1 MGTTK
6 ITLAVIALV
15 AALSVASTASAK
27 GGDGQTVS
35 GTCTAAST
43 SKLQVKS
50 DDRRLEVEF
59 EVDSNVRGQVWNVVL
74 QDNGSTF
81 FHKKRKTKGLS
92 GSFEAKAKPT
102 NQAGTDAIQATATN
116 AVTGESCT
124 ASLSV

>member
-6 ITLAVIALV
+6 ITLAVVALV

-27 GGDGQTVS
+27 GGGQSVA

-43 SKLQVKS
+43 SSLKVKS

-59 EVDSNVRGQVWNVVL
+59 EVDSNIRRQSWNVVL

-81 FHKKRKTKGLS
+81 LSKTRKTKGPS
-92 GSFEAKAKPT
+92 GSFEARSRPA
-102 NQAGTDAIQATATN
+102 NRAGTDTIQATATN
-116 AVTGESCT
+116 GATGESCT
-124 ASLSV
+124 ATLSV